1 MSSIGDLATSIY
13 QTEFYSNNED
23 NSLTIISGWLENN
36 LGELNNLLYTSFSGS
51 DPDLGNEEKAI
62 FSELYMYHYYR
73 RQARAALR
81 GVVTESSNILSLQ
94 EGDSQITFTNKNEVA
109 KSFRGL
115 ANDSMEKVKSLA
127 QKYNSYEA
135 APQSVRVD
143 QLGSIINFTG

>member
-23 NSLTIISGWLENN
+23 NSLTIISGWLQNH
-36 LGELNNLLYTSFSGS
+36 LGELNNLLYTNFSGS

-62 FSELYMYHYYR
+62 FSELYMYHYYN

-81 GVVTESSNILSLQ
+81 GVITESSNILSLQ

-109 KSFRGL
+109 KSYRGL

-143 QLGSIINFTG
+143 QLGSMVNFTG

>member
-1 MSSIGDLATSIY
+1 MSSIGDLATAIY

-51 DPDLGNEEKAI
+51 DPSLGNEEKAI
-62 FSELYMYHYYR
+62 FSELYMYHYYK

-81 GVVTESSNILSLQ
+81 GVINDSNNILSVQ
-94 EGDSQITFTNKNEVA
+94 EGDSQITFTNRNEVA
-109 KSFRGL
+109 KSYRGL
-115 ANDSMEKVKSLA
+115 ANDCMDKVKSLV
-127 QKYNSYEA
+127 QSYNLYEA